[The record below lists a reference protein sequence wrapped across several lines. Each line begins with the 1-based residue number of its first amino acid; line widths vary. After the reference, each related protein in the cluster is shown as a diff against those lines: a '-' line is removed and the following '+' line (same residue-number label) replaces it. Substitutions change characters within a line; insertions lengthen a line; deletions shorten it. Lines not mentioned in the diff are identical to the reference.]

1 MRNNIA
7 RRRDPLSSH
16 LAADAIT
23 KSGVRYTQRKMILAV
38 LPMPVAIPARSW
50 QGCVAKIDIYLH
62 GGSQNCGER
71 SWHGVISK
79 DCVELAGA

>member
-23 KSGVRYTQRKMILAV
+23 KSSVRYTQRKMILAV
-38 LPMPVAIPARSW
+38 LRNAGGYTSAELARM
-50 QGCVAKIDIYLH
+50 
-62 GGSQNCGER
+62 CGEDGYIFAR
-71 SWHGVISK
+71 R
-79 DCVELAGA
+79 